1 MTSPSEP
8 TGDNQASL
16 GEPAPAS
23 NEPQSAEASL
33 GQPDAAMSSVE
44 GAAPAVDEGLP
55 EWEPLTPE
63 LVEDEAIR
71 GDFVIRWAVV
81 GLALLFGFSQIA
93 DSRTLV
99 HIKTGEY
106 LASHGVLPPANDVF
120 SYTASDR
127 RWVNLSW
134 LFDLFAAGIHAVS
147 GGIGLSIVQGL
158 LAGLAFGLLAHA
170 HRSAIRTWWGSIC
183 AVLALLVCYPQI
195 TMQPEL
201 ITLVGLAATLYIV
214 FRAEETSST
223 KRLWPLIPLVWVW
236 SQFDNCAF
244 LGWLLLLCFAAG
256 ESLRRSTIGDETA
269 ARRRS
274 LWWRLAGG
282 AIAVAFVHPFLWESC
297 LSPIRLYF
305 TDYPTLRL
313 LYPRPSA
320 IELSFFSIALPQF
333 WTSINHRTI
342 AAIVLFLST
351 LVVLFLNRERLHP
364 GHLLAV
370 IVFNGLACLTT
381 HELAAASLVN
391 CAICTVNAQDWY
403 RQRFGQVY
411 SLDWR
416 ELLFSRG
423 GRAVTVLS
431 FFALA
436 WLVISGRIDGPDGK
450 RTGVGFDQNLATQM
464 DVFRGL
470 AAKDKDGRP
479 LQFDDRPFHFAVRQG
494 DLLIWSGQKSFLDN
508 RAGLFS
514 GRGER
519 NLIDVYNKTR
529 RALQQK
535 REHQPGSGE
544 AAVWLATFDQYQ
556 ITHAMPRLTGPSPA
570 PDYTTFSDLLS
581 SEAWTLTDLAAA
593 TAVFYRN
600 DTDDKSLK
608 EFISEHRLQY
618 IDKAFRSDAAVM
630 ETIREWARPATT
642 YDNLFAL
649 RRPTNPAGVQ
659 AAQHYWQMSA
669 SSGNMPDVVRASLA
683 MNAIRE
689 ATAGLREAPNSPE
702 GYQVLGRAHLVL
714 DQIESAIMAEAKM
727 PWSGPYRYYQTIAAL
742 QQAAMLR
749 PEEVG
754 VRYDL
759 VSLLEKMKRSELS
772 LVTVRQI
779 KKLQPF
785 TPKSTD
791 AQRQLRESLLN
802 LELSLEDTVAKIEEM
817 TQQGLNAGADRLQVA
832 LAAYQA
838 GGVLTAIRIIEEDAI
853 YKEQNLAAKMILGT
867 WLLEAGRV
875 REAHE
880 TLENVEQISAAGG
893 VQRWRDSVAVSA
905 LANADYPRA
914 IRLWRDQVREIETN
928 AGEASLMTLPFVT
941 LNQYWLGADQYPMAH
956 AAAVVQAQ
964 ENVRAEATVL
974 RFQIA
979 MAQLESGDSKGAIQ
993 TLRLAVERDPASS
1006 IRPLLRFYL
1015 LCTTNELI
1023 EEKTTT
1029 TTIEEFESLTD
1040 EPTAKDK

>member
-8 TGDNQASL
+8 TGDNQASP
-16 GEPAPAS
+16 GESVPAS
-23 NEPQSAEASL
+23 NEPQSVEASL
-33 GQPDAAMSSVE
+33 GQPDAAMSSME
-44 GAAPAVDEGLP
+44 GAASAVDEGLP

-63 LVEDEAIR
+63 LVEDEAVR
-71 GDFVIRWAVV
+71 GDFVIRWVVV

-93 DSRTLV
+93 DTRTLV

-106 LASHGVLPPANDVF
+106 LAAHGVLPPANDVF

-134 LFDLFAAGIHAVS
+134 LFDLFAAGVHAVS
-147 GGIGLSIVQGL
+147 GGIGLSIAQGL

-201 ITLVGLAATLYIV
+201 ITLVGLAATLYVV
-214 FRAEETSST
+214 FRAEEAAST
-223 KRLWPLIPLVWVW
+223 KLLWPLIPLVWVW
-236 SQFDNCAF
+236 SQFDNHAF

-256 ESLRRSTIGDETA
+256 ESLRRSAVGDEA
-269 ARRRS
+269 ASQRRDI
-274 LWWRLAGG
+274 WWQLSCATI
-282 AIAVAFVHPFLWESC
+282 AIPFVHPFFLESW

-313 LYPRPSA
+313 LYPRPTA
-320 IELSFFSIALPQF
+320 IELSFYSITLPQF
-333 WTSINHRTI
+333 WESINHSAI

-450 RTGVGFDQNLATQM
+450 RTGVGFDQNLAIQM
-464 DVFRGL
+464 EVFQKI
-470 AAKDKDGRP
+470 AADS
-479 LQFDDRPFHFAVRQG
+479 FDDRPFHFAVRHG
-494 DLLIWSGQKSFLDN
+494 DLVIWAGQKSFVDN

-519 NLIDVYNKTR
+519 NLIDLYNKTR

-535 REHQPGSGE
+535 REQLPGSGE
-544 AAVWLATFDQYQ
+544 TSVWLATFDKYR
-556 ITHAMPRLTGPSPA
+556 ITHAMPRLTGPNPA

-581 SEAWTLTDLAAA
+581 SKDWALTDLAAS
-593 TAVFYRN
+593 TAVFYR
-600 DTDDKSLK
+600 DGTDDAGLQ
-608 EFISEHRLQY
+608 EFVSKHRLQY
-618 IDKAFRSDAAVM
+618 VEKTFRSDAAAT
-630 ETIREWARPATT
+630 ETIREWARSATT

-649 RRPTNPAGVQ
+649 RRSTNPAGVL
-659 AAQHYWQMSA
+659 AAQHSLQMAA
-669 SSGNMPDVVRASLA
+669 SSSNIPPVVRASLA

-689 ATAGLREAPNSPE
+689 ATAGLREAPNSPD
-702 GYQVLGRAHLVL
+702 GYQVLGQAHLIL
-714 DQIESAIMAEAKM
+714 DRIESAIMAEAQL
-727 PWSGPYRYYQTIAAL
+727 PWPGHYRYYQAIAAL
-742 QQAAMLR
+742 QQAAMLQ
-749 PEEVG
+749 PNDVD

-759 VSLLEKMKRSELS
+759 LALLEKTRRSDLALE
-772 LVTVRQI
+772 TVRQI

-785 TPKSTD
+785 TPNSTD
-791 AQRQLRESLLN
+791 SERQQRERLLN
-802 LELSLEDTVAKIEEM
+802 TELSLEDVVAKTDEM
-817 TQQGLNAGADRLQVA
+817 TRQALTADADRFQVA
-832 LAAYQA
+832 ASAFQA
-838 GGVLTAIRIIEEDAI
+838 GGVLAAIRTLEEDAV
-853 YKEQNLAAKMILGT
+853 YQVQNIAARTMLGT

-880 TLENVEQISAAGG
+880 TLAAVEQDSEQRGG
-893 VQRWRDSVAVSA
+893 APGWRDSVAETA
-905 LANADYPRA
+905 MANADYSRA
-914 IRLWRDQVREIETN
+914 IRLWRDQARETETS
-928 AGEASLMTLPFVT
+928 GIEASLMTLPFVT
-941 LNQYWLGADQYPMAH
+941 LNPYWLGADQYPLAH
-956 AAAVVQAQ
+956 TAAAQAMGNVQS
-964 ENVRAEATVL
+964 ESSVL

-979 MAQLESGDSKGAIQ
+979 MAQLESGDSTGATQ
-993 TLRLAVERDPASS
+993 TLRLAVERDPTSS

-1023 EEKTTT
+1023 DEKADSTNPV
-1029 TTIEEFESLTD
+1029 EEFESLSD
-1040 EPTAKDK
+1040 EPKTTGK